1 MKPSKSF
8 FITFIVLNITGI
20 SIFVLVL
27 LNNRSLSDSLKT
39 FQTDNASV
47 KSRIDSIQ
55 SSVKETDKEIK
66 LALDENLRY
75 KKIKANSFP
84 EFAKNY
90 LNNIFNSNTFFI
102 DNSESLIMTSSMDD
116 INYVLPGNE
125 YSSILYYK
133 NKKYRVSKN
142 IIYLY
147 DINYEYDDKGSE
159 LGMQLHFKK
168 NTDGNWKL
176 FKILYEGC

>member
-1 MKPSKSF
+1 
-8 FITFIVLNITGI
+8 
-20 SIFVLVL
+20 
-27 LNNRSLSDSLKT
+27 
-39 FQTDNASV
+39 
-47 KSRIDSIQ
+47 
-55 SSVKETDKEIK
+55 
-66 LALDENLRY
+66 
-75 KKIKANSFP
+75 
-84 EFAKNY
+84 
-90 LNNIFNSNTFFI
+90 
-102 DNSESLIMTSSMDD
+102 MDD

-125 YSSILYYK
+125 YSSLLYYK

-147 DINYEYDDKGSE
+147 DINYEYDDKGYE